1 MAHRAWNTIAR
12 LPCWSA
18 RPERRDLTI
27 RARFFLLLS
36 LACVLIGGAWQVQAG
51 AAPVGRLDP
60 ASTMS
65 DPVQARSDFVE
76 HCAGCH
82 GVQGSSAPA
91 KLPELQGRV
100 GWFMCTPASRAYL
113 IRLPNVAH
121 ARIEDNQQL
130 ADMMNF
136 VVFVLGKD
144 SAPAG
149 TRPFTA
155 SEVAYERQFA
165 LTSVSLKAE
174 RARHAQEAIRTCHA
188 PASLKLHYPGERQ

>member
-1 MAHRAWNTIAR
+1 MLSRVVLMIAV
-12 LPCWSA
+12 A
-18 RPERRDLTI
+18 G
-27 RARFFLLLS
+27 ALL
-36 LACVLIGGAWQVQAG
+36 CGGWQVRAG
-51 AAPVGRLDP
+51 TASAAQRPDP
-60 ASTMS
+60 ATMMA
-65 DPVQARSDFVE
+65 DPEQARSDFVE

-91 KLPELQGRV
+91 RLPELQGRV

-121 ARIEDNQQL
+121 ARIADNQQL

-155 SEVAYERQFA
+155 EEVGRERQFA

-174 RARHAQEAIRTCHA
+174 RARHAQDAIRVCHA
-188 PASLKLHYPGERQ
+188 PASLKLNYPGESH